1 MTAKILII
9 DDDDTWRGI
18 LVKVLEEAGYD
29 VHEAENGDVGL
40 QACRDQEFQLVITDI
55 FMPERDGLE
64 IVRTLRT
71 VPHRPKIIAMSGSH
85 AGGQLDF
92 AGVAA
97 RLGADKALQKPFG
110 AETLRNVVLELVG
123 GG

>member
-1 MTAKILII
+1 MTTKILII

-18 LVKVLEEAGYD
+18 LAKVLEEAGYV
-29 VHEAENGDVGL
+29 VHEAENGNVGL
-40 QACRDQEFQLVITDI
+40 QACRDHDFQLVITDI

-64 IVRTLRT
+64 IVRTLKSSPR
-71 VPHRPKIIAMSGSH
+71 RPKILAMSGSH

-97 RLGADKALQKPFG
+97 RLGADKALKKPFG
-110 AETLRNVVLELVG
+110 AEVLRNAVLELVG
-123 GG
+123 AS